1 MQRAQCVITKVGSL
15 ARERLCQ
22 FGNQLAEVP
31 ESDLGP
37 PGGFVN
43 AGALPYGYNGK
54 HEDRLNISGFAK
66 AVADCIPAGV
76 AEVFASWVVA
86 IEHPIVRDG
95 ESDWGHLN
103 SGINFGKMLA
113 WAEVITMAD
122 EIYTPMPHIWKQNM
136 RLTKDKGLS
145 VQRAETIFPEF
156 TGFRGP
162 RGGLR
167 DGIAEAALIAEWG
180 RRKFL
185 HIQTDEEGLVR
196 QSSRTEPE
204 PLAGVV
210 REVIKPAELQAF
222 KDRRGW

>member
-1 MQRAQCVITKVGSL
+1 MTEKTYFLGVDPGRSGGWALIG
-15 ARERLCQ
+15 
-22 FGNQLAEVP
+22 
-31 ESDLGP
+31 ESGLI
-37 PGGFVN
+37 N
-43 AGALPYGYNGK
+43 AGSLPYGYNGK
-54 HEDRLNISGFAK
+54 HEDRLNTTEFAR
-66 AVADCIPAGV
+66 AVSHA
-76 AEVFASWVVA
+76 AEPHTYERWVVA

-113 WAEVITMAD
+113 WVEVAIYAH

-180 RRKFL
+180 RRKFYSF
-185 HIQTDEEGLVR
+185 QTDEEGVIR
-196 QSSRTEPE
+196 RPSRTEPE
-204 PLAGVV
+204 PVRTPLAGVV
-210 REVIKPAELQAF
+210 REVVKPAELQAF